1 MEISWPQFHYS
12 TGISEILARHYRM
25 VSCIL
30 NRLDLNVESQNLIF
44 GKSESMKV
52 LSVTAYDY
60 FITTSAMRKE
70 CEHKSSSCWLDKQWN
85 WAKSPKSLLPSA
97 NLKRYNLPFLVGG
110 REAGD
115 FTTEGLWLDAYDE
128 LVPVDL
134 KALRSSMVLL
144 GFALISSL
152 SIMYPLLPLS
162 FLWNKHSSGK
172 IKNSKQRPLDP
183 HSYIHWG
190 GRTVRQS
197 IKKSILYHSLFIS
210 MFRRSIMNLW
220 QLT

>member
-1 MEISWPQFHYS
+1 MTHFEKHFVILFWVQSKKKKKGMEISWPQFHYS

-30 NRLDLNVESQNLIF
+30 NRLHLNVESQNLIF

-97 NLKRYNLPFLVGG
+97 KINCHANLWICGLPASVATQPLET
-110 REAGD
+110 R
-115 FTTEGLWLDAYDE
+115 L
-128 LVPVDL
+128 
-134 KALRSSMVLL
+134 VLL
-144 GFALISSL
+144 KGI
-152 SIMYPLLPLS
+152 Y
-162 FLWNKHSSGK
+162 
-172 IKNSKQRPLDP
+172 R
-183 HSYIHWG
+183 
-190 GRTVRQS
+190 
-197 IKKSILYHSLFIS
+197 
-210 MFRRSIMNLW
+210 
-220 QLT
+220 

>member
-1 MEISWPQFHYS
+1 MIREIWHTSRSTLWFYFESNQKIKKGMEISWPQFHYS

-85 WAKSPKSLLPSA
+85 WAKSPKSLLPCAKINCHA
-97 NLKRYNLPFLVGG
+97 NLWICGLPASVATQPLET
-110 REAGD
+110 R
-115 FTTEGLWLDAYDE
+115 L
-128 LVPVDL
+128 
-134 KALRSSMVLL
+134 VLL
-144 GFALISSL
+144 KGI
-152 SIMYPLLPLS
+152 Y
-162 FLWNKHSSGK
+162 
-172 IKNSKQRPLDP
+172 R
-183 HSYIHWG
+183 
-190 GRTVRQS
+190 
-197 IKKSILYHSLFIS
+197 
-210 MFRRSIMNLW
+210 
-220 QLT
+220 